1 MIGAGPVSARQIEG
15 GVTAPAGFRAAG
27 VACGIKRR
35 PAGSASAPLDLA
47 LVAAD
52 EPVSAAAVFTTNKA
66 VAAPIVVSREH
77 LSRSGGRARVIAVN
91 SGCANACTGEAGHAR
106 RARHGR
112 LRPPARSAARPSTS

>member
-1 MIGAGPVSARQIEG
+1 MIGARPVSARQIEG
-15 GVTAPAGFRAAG
+15 GVTAPRGFRAAG

-35 PAGSASAPLDLA
+35 PAGSASAPLDFA

-77 LSRSGGRARVIAVN
+77 LATSGGRARVDCRQQRLRERVHRR
-91 SGCANACTGEAGHAR
+91 GRACTS
-106 RARHGR
+106 RATWPM
-112 LRPPARSAARPSTS
+112 RPPARSAARPSTS